1 MNRLLIFVRLLKR
14 RVMMKKSFV
23 EIVETDRSG
32 N

>member
-14 RVMMKKSFV
+14 REMMKKSFL
-23 EIVETDRSG
+23 EIVETDRSS

>member
-1 MNRLLIFVRLLKR
+1 MSRLLIFVRLLKR

-23 EIVETDRSG
+23 EIVETDRSS

>member
-1 MNRLLIFVRLLKR
+1 MNRLSIFVRLLKR

-23 EIVETDRSG
+23 EIVETDRSS